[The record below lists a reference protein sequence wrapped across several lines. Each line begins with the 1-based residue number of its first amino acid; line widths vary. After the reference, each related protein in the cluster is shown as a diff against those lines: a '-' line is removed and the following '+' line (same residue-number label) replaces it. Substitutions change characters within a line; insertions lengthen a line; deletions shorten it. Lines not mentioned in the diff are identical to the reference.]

1 MKIPLTQFRY
11 NNRQVTVF
19 WGDNNDHIELIFD
32 VILTCYSVLATLG
45 VSIIICGSVTL
56 QHVTCNTAPLLHPST
71 HGTITTYFSNIQLFP
86 QSTFNNMIAEI
97 WNWYV
102 LSFEGFEERNIWFK
116 MEVSLTQNE
125 TSVTWL

>member
-1 MKIPLTQFRY
+1 M
-11 NNRQVTVF
+11 
-19 WGDNNDHIELIFD
+19 DHIELIFD

-86 QSTFNNMIAEI
+86 HSLFNNMIAEI

-102 LSFEGFEERNIWFK
+102 PSFEGFEERNIWFENGSFIDSK
-116 MEVSLTQNE
+116 
-125 TSVTWL
+125 